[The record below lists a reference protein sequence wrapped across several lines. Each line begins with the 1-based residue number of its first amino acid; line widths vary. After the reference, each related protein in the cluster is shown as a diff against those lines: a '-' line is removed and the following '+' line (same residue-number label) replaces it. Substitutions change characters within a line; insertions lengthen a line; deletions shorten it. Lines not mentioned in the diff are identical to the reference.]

1 MTRQLLIMSAL
12 VAILSGGTFFVGAQ
26 TTKTTQL
33 KVEKSDQ
40 YGAYLTDTAG
50 RALYLFTA
58 DQQGKGDVKAASNCS
73 DACATAWPPLVTDA
87 QPKAGDK
94 VQSDLLGTIQRQDGS
109 TQVTYNGWP
118 LYYFSRDQGPG
129 QTTGQDVH
137 GFGGEVSDHPGRHK
151 SQRRLRLRLVG

>member
-1 MTRQLLIMSAL
+1 
-12 VAILSGGTFFVGAQ
+12 
-26 TTKTTQL
+26 
-33 KVEKSDQ
+33 
-40 YGAYLTDTAG
+40 
-50 RALYLFTA
+50 
-58 DQQGKGDVKAASNCS
+58 
-73 DACATAWPPLVTDA
+73 VTDA

-137 GFGGEVSDHPGRHK
+137 GFGGEWYLITPEGTK
-151 SQRRLRLRLVG
+151 AKEG

>member
-1 MTRQLLIMSAL
+1 
-12 VAILSGGTFFVGAQ
+12 V
-26 TTKTTQL
+26 

-58 DQQGKGDVKAASNCS
+58 DQQDKGDGKAASNCS
-73 DACATAWPPLVTDA
+73 DACATAWPPLVRDA

-94 VQSDLLGTIQRQDGS
+94 VQSDLLGAIQRQDGS

-137 GFGGEVSDHPGRHK
+137 GFDGEWYLITPQDKKAKEG
-151 SQRRLRLRLVG
+151 